1 MSKEILVTGGTG
13 LIGTYLKK
21 YLPTATYVG
30 SRDFNLLDLI
40 EVKKMFLELKPK
52 KIIHLAAMVGG
63 VHHNIEEPVKYFENN
78 ILMNTFILKESF
90 ANNVEN
96 FLGILSSC
104 IYPDDIKEY
113 PIKESELLNGAP
125 HKDLFSYSYAK
136 RCMAIH
142 IDMYNKKFKTKYNYI
157 IPCNLYGEFDK
168 FDAIKGHFVG
178 ALIEKIIEA
187 KIKKKNKITLFGDG
201 TPYRQF
207 MHAKDVAKII
217 SLMILKKKFFNMNI
231 ATNENYSIDHI
242 AKIALEACDAQ
253 GLLVEYDNTKPNGQM
268 RKDIEISN
276 MIKYFPEFTAIK
288 LKDGIRDIYRKRMK
302 LK

>member
-1 MSKEILVTGGTG
+1 
-13 LIGTYLKK
+13 
-21 YLPTATYVG
+21 
-30 SRDFNLLDLI
+30 
-40 EVKKMFLELKPK
+40 
-52 KIIHLAAMVGG
+52 
-63 VHHNIEEPVKYFENN
+63 
-78 ILMNTFILKESF
+78 MNTFILKESF

>member
-1 MSKEILVTGGTG
+1 MNEILVTGGTG
-13 LIGTYLKK
+13 LIGTYLQQLLPKAK
-21 YLPTATYVG
+21 YVSSKDY
-30 SRDFNLLDLI
+30 NLLNID
-40 EVKKMFLELKPK
+40 EVKKMFFEVKPK
-52 KIIHLAAMVGG
+52 KVIHLAAIVGG
-63 VHHNIEEPVKYFENN
+63 VHHNIEEPVKYFEENL
-78 ILMNTFILKESF
+78 LMNTFILKESF

-104 IYPDDIKEY
+104 IYPDDINEY
-113 PIKESELLNGAP
+113 PIKETELLNGAP

-168 FDAIKGHFVG
+168 FDSIKGHFVG
-178 ALIEKIIEA
+178 ALIQKIIEA
-187 KIKKKNKITLFGDG
+187 KIKKKSKITLFGDG

-217 SLMILKKKFFNMNI
+217 SIMVSKKKFFNMNI

-242 AKIALEACDAQ
+242 AKIALEACDATNISI
-253 GLLVEYDNTKPNGQM
+253 EYDNTKPNGQM
-268 RKDIEISN
+268 RKDIEILN
-276 MIKYFPEFTAIK
+276 MVKHFPDFTAIK
-288 LKDGIRDIYRKRMK
+288 LKDGIRDIYHKRMK